1 MYGCGKDCLILMP
14 FVRACVCVLVA
25 QSCPNL
31 CNSMDYSPPG
41 SSVHG
46 ILQARILE
54 WVAIFFSKGS
64 SQPGIEPRYPA
75 LQADAL
81 LSELLGKSS
90 LHLGCHRSAVSL
102 SIFNVSRL
110 TQDNCPF
117 VGIRPLLQFPHP
129 LRAGPVLVTLLPFSL
144 VPSSYQV
151 LCGSIYSFPWVR
163 YSCPLSA
170 GVLHALPC
178 LRVYS

>member
-1 MYGCGKDCLILMP
+1 MHAQLCLTPCDRMDC
-14 FVRACVCVLVA
+14 
-25 QSCPNL
+25 
-31 CNSMDYSPPG
+31 SPPR

-129 LRAGPVLVTLLPFSL
+129 LRAGPVLLILLLSPL
-144 VPSSYQV
+144 VPLSY
-151 LCGSIYSFPWVR
+151 
-163 YSCPLSA
+163 
-170 GVLHALPC
+170 
-178 LRVYS
+178 